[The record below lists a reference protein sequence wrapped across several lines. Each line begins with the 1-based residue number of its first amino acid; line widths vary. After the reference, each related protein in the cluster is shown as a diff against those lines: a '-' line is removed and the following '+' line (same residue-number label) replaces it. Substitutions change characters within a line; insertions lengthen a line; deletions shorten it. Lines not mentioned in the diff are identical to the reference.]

1 MKSQT
6 ILRLLFF
13 TIILLA
19 YKIIACQSS
28 MDTLNWSSHQK
39 NGCVHL
45 KEVLTKIDTSASMIS
60 MIEGCRCAI
69 KLKNGDLALQYLH
82 LAKAKG
88 YQDQIIA
95 KILEARSYAILK
107 EDLKA
112 VEILKELSNKIDLFR
127 IMNIE
132 EIRELSFRN
141 PDVMKLYQASQPSFD
156 VFTFIISVVS
166 FLGFFIG
173 LLFFIKGTHFLQ
185 LRWLSVF
192 IVNFSIIMT
201 SFVLYWTK
209 FNFSFPYLN
218 EWWHSLYLLIGPI
231 FYFYVRT
238 VSGFRHQAMFVGL
251 HFLPFFM
258 CVLVFAN
265 AGLFYPFTK
274 EQTTSSGLFI
284 SIFQSMPLKL
294 FSLSLYFVMSYL
306 TIKGDWLVDSY
317 VKKWIQYLFIFF
329 GLFILANVVYF
340 ACTFWEGFNRE
351 WDYGISA
358 WMAAGIIGVATMGF
372 LESKYL
378 SFQHPIGN
386 PTQQNLQQNVKIHQM
401 AENAEN
407 NQATE
412 VKKYKTSPLT
422 STVSNSIKLKLDRF
436 MSEQRLYQREDL
448 RLQDIA
454 DLLGLHR
461 NQVSQVIN
469 ENYNLNFFEWV
480 NRYRIYHAADMLSV
494 PNCPY
499 TISQVGFESGFNNKV
514 TFYKTFRQYFQ
525 CTPLEYVSRLERERA
540 LMS

>member
-1 MKSQT
+1 MKWQT
-6 ILRLLFF
+6 VLRLLFF

-19 YKIIACQSS
+19 SKIITCQSS
-28 MDTLNWSSHQK
+28 FDTINWTYHQK

-45 KEVLTKIDTSASMIS
+45 KEALPNIDTSSSITS
-60 MIEGCRCAI
+60 LIEGCRCAL
-69 KLKNGDLALQYLH
+69 KLKNGDLALQYLY

-112 VEILKELSNKIDLFR
+112 VEILKELSDKIDLFR
-127 IMNIE
+127 VMNID

-141 PDVMKLYQASQPSFD
+141 PDVMELYQASQPSFD

-173 LLFFIKGTHFLQ
+173 LLFFIKGTQFSQ
-185 LRWLSVF
+185 LRWLSAF
-192 IVNFSIIMT
+192 IVNFSIIMM

-209 FNFSFPYLN
+209 FNSSFPYLN

-231 FYFYVRT
+231 FYFYVRM
-238 VSGFRHQAMFVGL
+238 VAGFRHQAMFSGL
-251 HFLPFFM
+251 HLLPFFM

-265 AGLFYPFTK
+265 SGLLFPFTQ
-274 EQTTSSGLFI
+274 EQTPSSGLFI
-284 SIFQSMPLKL
+284 AIFQSMPIKL
-294 FSLSLYFVMSYL
+294 LSLSFYFVMSYL
-306 TIKGDWLVDSY
+306 SIKGDWLVDSY

-329 GLFILANVVYF
+329 GLFILANVVYYG
-340 ACTFWEGFNRE
+340 CIFWEGFNRD

-358 WMAAGIIGVATMGF
+358 WMAVGIIGIATMGF

-386 PTQQNLQQNVKIHQM
+386 PSQQKLLQNEKIHQITG
-401 AENAEN
+401 NAVN
-407 NQATE
+407 NQETE

-480 NRYRIYHAADMLSV
+480 NRYRIYHAADMLSI
-494 PNCPY
+494 PTCPY

-525 CTPLEYVSRLERERA
+525 CTPLEFVSRLERERA

>member
-1 MKSQT
+1 MVIVSTFALVCYLTIVSLEKSYHY
-6 ILRLLFF
+6 RGMV
-13 TIILLA
+13 A
-19 YKIIACQSS
+19 
-28 MDTLNWSSHQK
+28 
-39 NGCVHL
+39 
-45 KEVLTKIDTSASMIS
+45 
-60 MIEGCRCAI
+60 
-69 KLKNGDLALQYLH
+69 
-82 LAKAKG
+82 
-88 YQDQIIA
+88 
-95 KILEARSYAILK
+95 
-107 EDLKA
+107 
-112 VEILKELSNKIDLFR
+112 
-127 IMNIE
+127 
-132 EIRELSFRN
+132 
-141 PDVMKLYQASQPSFD
+141 
-156 VFTFIISVVS
+156 
-166 FLGFFIG
+166 
-173 LLFFIKGTHFLQ
+173 
-185 LRWLSVF
+185 
-192 IVNFSIIMT
+192 
-201 SFVLYWTK
+201 
-209 FNFSFPYLN
+209 
-218 EWWHSLYLLIGPI
+218 
-231 FYFYVRT
+231 
-238 VSGFRHQAMFVGL
+238 GFRHQAMFAGL
-251 HFLPFFM
+251 HLLPFFM

-265 AGLFYPFTK
+265 AGLLFPFTQ
-274 EQTTSSGLFI
+274 EQTPSSGLFI
-284 SIFQSMPLKL
+284 AIFQSMPIKL
-294 FSLSLYFVMSYL
+294 LSLSFYFVMSYL
-306 TIKGDWLVDSY
+306 SIKGDWLVDSY

-329 GLFILANVVYF
+329 GLFILANVVYYG
-340 ACTFWEGFNRE
+340 CIFWEGFNRD

-358 WMAAGIIGVATMGF
+358 WMAVGIIGIATMGF

-386 PTQQNLQQNVKIHQM
+386 PTQQNFPQNQKIHQM

-480 NRYRIYHAADMLSV
+480 NRYRIYHAADMLSI
-494 PNCPY
+494 PTCPY

>member
-1 MKSQT
+1 MKWQT
-6 ILRLLFF
+6 VLRLLFF

-19 YKIIACQSS
+19 SKIITCQSS
-28 MDTLNWSSHQK
+28 FDTINWTFHQK

-45 KEVLTKIDTSASMIS
+45 KEALPNIDTSSSITS
-60 MIEGCRCAI
+60 LIEGCRCAL
-69 KLKNGDLALQYLH
+69 KLKNGDLALQYLY

-107 EDLKA
+107 EDLKS
-112 VEILKELSNKIDLFR
+112 VEILKELSDKIDLFR
-127 IMNIE
+127 VMNID

-141 PDVMKLYQASQPSFD
+141 PDVMELYQASQPSFD

-173 LLFFIKGTHFLQ
+173 LLFFIKGTQFSQ
-185 LRWLSVF
+185 LRWLSAL

-209 FNFSFPYLN
+209 FNSSFPYLN

-231 FYFYVRT
+231 FYFYVRM
-238 VSGFRHQAMFVGL
+238 VAGFRHQAMFAVL
-251 HFLPFFM
+251 HLLPFFM

-265 AGLFYPFTK
+265 SGLLFPFTQ
-274 EQTTSSGLFI
+274 EQTPSSGLFI
-284 SIFQSMPLKL
+284 AIFQSMPIKL
-294 FSLSLYFVMSYL
+294 LSLSFYFVMSYL
-306 TIKGDWLVDSY
+306 SIKGDWLVDSY

-329 GLFILANVVYF
+329 GLFILANVVYYG
-340 ACTFWEGFNRE
+340 CIFWEGFNRD

-358 WMAAGIIGVATMGF
+358 WMAVGIIGIATMGF

-386 PTQQNLQQNVKIHQM
+386 PSQQKLLQNEKIHQITG
-401 AENAEN
+401 NAVN
-407 NQATE
+407 NQETE

-480 NRYRIYHAADMLSV
+480 NRYRIYHAADMLSI
-494 PNCPY
+494 PTCPY

-525 CTPLEYVSRLERERA
+525 CTPLEFVSRLERERA

>member
-1 MKSQT
+1 MKWQT
-6 ILRLLFF
+6 VLRLLFF

-19 YKIIACQSS
+19 SKIITCQSS
-28 MDTLNWSSHQK
+28 FDTINWTYHQK

-45 KEVLTKIDTSASMIS
+45 KEALPNIDTSSSITS
-60 MIEGCRCAI
+60 LIEGCRCAL
-69 KLKNGDLALQYLH
+69 KLKNGDLALQYLY

-107 EDLKA
+107 EDLKS
-112 VEILKELSNKIDLFR
+112 VEILKELSDKIDLFR
-127 IMNIE
+127 VMNID

-141 PDVMKLYQASQPSFD
+141 PDVMELYQASQPSFD

-173 LLFFIKGTHFLQ
+173 LLFFIKGTQFSQ
-185 LRWLSVF
+185 LRWLSAL

-209 FNFSFPYLN
+209 FNSSFPYLN

-231 FYFYVRT
+231 FYFYVRM
-238 VSGFRHQAMFVGL
+238 VAGFRHQAMFAVL
-251 HFLPFFM
+251 HLLPFFM

-265 AGLFYPFTK
+265 SGLLFPFTQ
-274 EQTTSSGLFI
+274 EQTPSSGLFI
-284 SIFQSMPLKL
+284 AIFQSMPIKL
-294 FSLSLYFVMSYL
+294 LSLSFYFVMSYL
-306 TIKGDWLVDSY
+306 SIKGDWLVDSY

-329 GLFILANVVYF
+329 GLFILANVVYYG
-340 ACTFWEGFNRE
+340 CIFWEGFNRD

-358 WMAAGIIGVATMGF
+358 WMAVGIIGIATMGF

-386 PTQQNLQQNVKIHQM
+386 PSQQKLLQNEKIHQITG
-401 AENAEN
+401 NAVN
-407 NQATE
+407 NQETE

-480 NRYRIYHAADMLSV
+480 NRYRIYHAADMLSI
-494 PNCPY
+494 PTCPY

-525 CTPLEYVSRLERERA
+525 CTPLEFVSRLERERA

>member
-6 ILRLLFF
+6 VIRLLFL

-19 YKIIACQSS
+19 TKIISCQTSL
-28 MDTLNWSSHQK
+28 DTINWSYHQK
-39 NGCVHL
+39 NGCVQL
-45 KEVLTKIDTSASMIS
+45 KEILANIDTSASMTS
-60 MIEGCRCAI
+60 MIEGCRCTI
-69 KLKNGDLALQYLH
+69 KLKKGELALQYLH
-82 LAKAKG
+82 LAKTKG
-88 YQDQIIA
+88 YQDHIIA
-95 KILEARSYAILK
+95 KILEARAYSVLK

-112 VEILKELSNKIDLFR
+112 FDILKELSNKIDLFR
-127 IMNIE
+127 VMNIE

-141 PDVMKLYQASQPSFD
+141 PDVMKLYQDSQPSFD
-156 VFTFIISVVS
+156 VFTFIISVIS

-173 LLFFIKGTHFLQ
+173 LLFYIKGAHFLQ
-185 LRWLSVF
+185 LRWLSAF

-218 EWWHSLYLLIGPI
+218 EWWHALYLLIGPI

-238 VSGFRHQAMFVGL
+238 VSGFRHQTMLVGVHL
-251 HFLPFFM
+251 LPFFM

-265 AGLFYPFTK
+265 SGLFYLFTK
-274 EQTTSSGLFI
+274 EQNTSSGLFI
-284 SIFQSMPLKL
+284 TIFQSMPIKL
-294 FSLSLYFVMSYL
+294 LSLLVYFVMSYL

-317 VKKWIQYLFIFF
+317 VKKWIKYLFIFF
-329 GLFILANVVYF
+329 SLFIMANVVYY
-340 ACTFWEGFNRE
+340 ACTYWEGFNRD

-386 PTQQNLQQNVKIHQM
+386 PKQQNLPQNQKIQQM
-401 AENAEN
+401 SGNAARGQE
-407 NQATE
+407 TE
-412 VKKYKTSPLT
+412 VTKYKTSPLT
-422 STVSNSIKLKLDRF
+422 PTVSNSIKLKLDRF

>member
-1 MKSQT
+1 MKWQT
-6 ILRLLFF
+6 VLRLLFF

-19 YKIIACQSS
+19 SKIITCQSS
-28 MDTLNWSSHQK
+28 FDTINWTYHQK

-45 KEVLTKIDTSASMIS
+45 KEALTNIDTSSSITS
-60 MIEGCRCAI
+60 LIEGCRCAL
-69 KLKNGDLALQYLH
+69 KLKNGDLALQYLY

-107 EDLKA
+107 EDLKS
-112 VEILKELSNKIDLFR
+112 VEILKELSDKIDLFR
-127 IMNIE
+127 VMNID

-141 PDVMKLYQASQPSFD
+141 PDVMELYQASQPSFD

-173 LLFFIKGTHFLQ
+173 LLFFIKGTQFSQ
-185 LRWLSVF
+185 LRWLSAF
-192 IVNFSIIMT
+192 IINFSIIMT

-209 FNFSFPYLN
+209 FNSSFPYLN

-231 FYFYVRT
+231 FYFYVRM
-238 VSGFRHQAMFVGL
+238 VAGFRHQAMFAGL
-251 HFLPFFM
+251 HLLPFFM

-265 AGLFYPFTK
+265 SGLLFPFTQ
-274 EQTTSSGLFI
+274 EQTPSSGLFI
-284 SIFQSMPLKL
+284 AIFQSMPIKL
-294 FSLSLYFVMSYL
+294 LSLSFYFVMSYL
-306 TIKGDWLVDSY
+306 SIKGDWLVDSY

-329 GLFILANVVYF
+329 GLFILANVVYYG
-340 ACTFWEGFNRE
+340 CIFWEGFNRD

-358 WMAAGIIGVATMGF
+358 WMAAGIIGIATMGF

-386 PTQQNLQQNVKIHQM
+386 PSQQKLTQNEKIHQITG
-401 AENAEN
+401 NAVN
-407 NQATE
+407 NQEAE

-480 NRYRIYHAADMLSV
+480 NRYRIYHAADMLSI
-494 PNCPY
+494 PTCPY

-525 CTPLEYVSRLERERA
+525 CTPLEFVSRLERERA

>member
-1 MKSQT
+1 
-6 ILRLLFF
+6 
-13 TIILLA
+13 
-19 YKIIACQSS
+19 
-28 MDTLNWSSHQK
+28 MDTINWASHQK

-45 KEVLTKIDTSASMIS
+45 KEVLTNIDTSTSMTS

-88 YQDQIIA
+88 YQDLIIA
-95 KILEARSYAILK
+95 KILEARAYAVLK

-112 VEILKELSNKIDLFR
+112 VDILKELSDKIDLFR
-127 IMNIE
+127 VMNIE

-173 LLFFIKGTHFLQ
+173 LLFFIKGAHFIQ

-209 FNFSFPYLN
+209 FNFSFPFLN
-218 EWWHSLYLLIGPI
+218 ELWHSLYLLIGPI

-251 HFLPFFM
+251 HLLPFFM

-274 EQTTSSGLFI
+274 EQSTSSGLFI

-306 TIKGDWLVDSY
+306 SIIGDWLLDSY

-329 GLFILANVVYF
+329 GLFILANIVYYG
-340 ACTFWEGFNRE
+340 CTFWEGFNRE

-386 PTQQNLQQNVKIHQM
+386 PSQQNLHQNEKIHQM
-401 AENAEN
+401 AGNAEN

-480 NRYRIYHAADMLSV
+480 NRYRINHAADMLAV
-494 PNCPY
+494 PNCPF